1 MILSNLI
8 PEILHNY
15 WAVSHDLNGAVFQL
29 NRSFQRR
36 IIRALNR
43 RRYPDRRGKG
53 ARGSH
58 RSWGRGGSP
67 PHEEGDKCRVVANGL
82 TKVLTDCDKL
92 LAREGG
98 LACRHSREGQG
109 RK

>member
-43 RRYPDRRGKG
+43 RRYPDRRGKQKPG
-53 ARGSH
+53 KFRI
-58 RSWGRGGSP
+58 SP
-67 PHEEGDKCRVVANGL
+67 
-82 TKVLTDCDKL
+82 
-92 LAREGG
+92 
-98 LACRHSREGQG
+98 SRAGMRTG
-109 RK
+109 IAPL